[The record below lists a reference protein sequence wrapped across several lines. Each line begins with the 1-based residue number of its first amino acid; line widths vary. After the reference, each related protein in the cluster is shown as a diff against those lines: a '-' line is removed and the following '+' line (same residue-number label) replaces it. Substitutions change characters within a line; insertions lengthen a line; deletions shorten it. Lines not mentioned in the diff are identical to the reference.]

1 MSNLFEI
8 IPNQRTVDIMRL
20 DGIQWSFQ
28 ENVTC
33 DDIKSDKKKRNNN
46 KAWHSSDSIFFE
58 FLGLRPKFFE

>member
-28 ENVTC
+28 ENVTY
-33 DDIKSDKKKRNNN
+33 DDIKSDKKKETTT
-46 KAWHSSDSIFFE
+46 KLDTLQTAY
-58 FLGLRPKFFE
+58 FLNS